1 MRRGRNNQ
9 GNLGNSS
16 NKDNALRPAPVT
28 TSRQEESN
36 KDKPV
41 VFWDEVLESGRED
54 NIQPDTQTMAQVWK
68 AKQKRLEMEQRKK
81 RQLLLEVDCNEKDV
95 PEKALLNTSLIY
107 AALTEQMGL
116 TDERSKQQVEAIYQ
130 PDPSNYCKWSILL
143 SSQDLKDKLEHRE
156 VK

>member
-16 NKDNALRPAPVT
+16 NKDNAIRPAPVT
-28 TSRQEESN
+28 TSREEESN

-81 RQLLLEVDCNEKDV
+81 R
-95 PEKALLNTSLIY
+95 
-107 AALTEQMGL
+107 
-116 TDERSKQQVEAIYQ
+116 
-130 PDPSNYCKWSILL
+130 
-143 SSQDLKDKLEHRE
+143 
-156 VK
+156 